1 MNTNSGFAA
10 NASAALMMNPNS
22 SSPAMRIK
30 TRRYSCATHVTG
42 VAPPNGATSFDEPGG
57 LRPETAELRSMNQ
70 GGYRPPTAEL
80 RSMNQGGGFPPFFYD

>member
-10 NASAALMMNPNS
+10 NASAASTMNPNS

-42 VAPPNGATSFDEPGG
+42 VAPPNGATRGVPPRDGGTTFDEPGG
-57 LRPETAELRSMNQ
+57 WI
-70 GGYRPPTAEL
+70 Y
-80 RSMNQGGGFPPFFYD
+80 PFFTIELA